1 LAGFTTSGQT
11 GSQKWSALSWAAL
24 PEEAPLGSISHIVT
38 WRHGYV
44 GYGTGIWQSADGN
57 AWQPASLTLA
67 DSLIAESPTGL
78 LAVSH
83 ASDPQSAHE
92 VWSSS
97 DGLAWTKLPTPVS
110 FDSTMILAIAGNE
123 HSVVVVLGSLNGNK
137 VLTSADGKVWAE
149 VSLPSGTFCWCGTA
163 DTPVWAWAGAG
174 RVFLAGYLSSGTAD
188 PGPFG
193 FFSSSDGVAWA
204 PSKTTFAGMPILHF
218 AGSSVLADVSPN
230 DSPFMEEWMISSD
243 GGETWAKTT
252 PQSAM
257 LTSSG
262 GALCANGE
270 RMLGVAKD
278 GRAWTSRDGK
288 TWSPLEWGSHKLG
301 QTSDGQPEVFALKLF
316 PTGVYVSGWYGSAS

>member
-1 LAGFTTSGQT
+1 
-11 GSQKWSALSWAAL
+11 
-24 PEEAPLGSISHIVT
+24 VT

-44 GYGTGIWQSADGN
+44 AYGTGIWQSVDGN
-57 AWQPASLTLA
+57 AWQPASLTLVDA
-67 DSLIAESPTGL
+67 LIAESPTGL

-97 DGLAWTKLPTPVS
+97 DGLAWTKLPTPDA
-110 FDSTMILAIAGNE
+110 FDSTVILAIAGNE
-123 HSVVVVLGSLNGNK
+123 HSVVVVLGSPNGSK

-174 RVFLAGYLSSGTAD
+174 RIFVAGYLSSGTSD

-193 FFSSSDGVAWA
+193 FFSSSDGVAWS

-218 AGSSVLADVSPN
+218 AGSSILAEVSPTGR
-230 DSPFMEEWMISSD
+230 PLMEEWMTSSD
-243 GGETWAKTT
+243 GGSTWVKTT

-262 GALCANGE
+262 GALYASGE

-288 TWSPLEWGSHKLG
+288 TWSPLAWGNHKLG

-316 PTGVYVSGWYGSAS
+316 PTGVYVAGWYGAAS